1 MHAHR
6 AVVTAA
12 LTTYRM
18 RPDEYNEVEGIAQD
32 GEWTLVESS
41 REQGGPNR
49 QNARYI
55 DI

>member
-1 MHAHR
+1 M
-6 AVVTAA
+6 
-12 LTTYRM
+12 L
-18 RPDEYNEVEGIAQD
+18 PDEYNEVEGIAQD